1 MIVPEFIFDE
11 EMNGFLSEPFTID
24 EQALVHIEL
33 ASRAPIVTLKQEK
46 DGGYANYGMS
56 PKSAERF
63 EIDITANKEM
73 TVRLATPVE
82 VTKCYV
88 LN

>member
-1 MIVPEFIFDE
+1 MITPAFEYDE
-11 EMNGFLSEPFTID
+11 EMNGYLSEPVTINR
-24 EQALVHIEL
+24 QAMVHVEL
-33 ASRAPIVTLKQEK
+33 ASRAPLVTLKREK

-56 PKSAERF
+56 PKSAEAF
-63 EIDITANKEM
+63 EIDITAKDEI

-82 VTKCYV
+82 VTKCYI

>member
-1 MIVPEFIFDE
+1 MITPTFEFDQ
-11 EMNGFLSEPFTID
+11 EMNGFLSEPVTID
-24 EQALVHIEL
+24 RHAMVHVEL
-33 ASRAPIVTLKQEK
+33 ASRAPIVTLKRES

-56 PKSAERF
+56 PKSAEAF
-63 EIDITANKEM
+63 EIDITANDEM

-82 VTKCYV
+82 VIKCYI